1 MAYRRRTP
9 RVSPPLLGTAQPH
22 PPTPFPQPLENAARF
37 VERCLS
43 AVLAAPQSNLLDDL
57 ERGVDST
64 QSQMQTHN
72 TRMKRL
78 IKKSKDNW
86 LYCTIGEQPV
96 SQSVSRKP

>member
-1 MAYRRRTP
+1 MAYRRPTP
-9 RVSPPLLGTAQPH
+9 RVSPPLLGTPNPTR
-22 PPTPFPQPLENAARF
+22 PPLPQPLESAARF

-86 LYCTIGEQPV
+86 LYCTIGAQPV
-96 SQSVSRKP
+96 SQPVSRKT

>member
-1 MAYRRRTP
+1 MLPGAEG
-9 RVSPPLLGTAQPH
+9 LLIPAGGYIDLGES
-22 PPTPFPQPLENAARF
+22 FSFGAAHGF
-37 VERCLS
+37 TF
-43 AVLAAPQSNLLDDL
+43 AAWV
-57 ERGVDST
+57 RVDST

-96 SQSVSRKP
+96 SQSVSRKTSQAFPQMPPIATIF

>member
-1 MAYRRRTP
+1 MAYRRGTP
-9 RVSPPLLGTAQPH
+9 RVSPPLLGTPNPTR
-22 PPTPFPQPLENAARF
+22 PPFSQPLESAARS

-96 SQSVSRKP
+96 SQSVSRKT